1 MGHLGSVRV
10 RSNWIDAVPILRPF
24 ATRVGESGRGLERTS
39 KQKRT
44 NGMGTHALDDNDFV
58 EPTHKKENQ
67 GKRFDCVSVGKRSE
81 EGPQGL
87 DAWGN
92 FRRNQ
97 PTKRTSESKW
107 RA

>member
-67 GKRFDCVSVGKRSE
+67 SKRFDCVSVGKRSE

-92 FRRNQ
+92 FRSNQ
-97 PTKRTSESKW
+97 PTKRTSESEW
-107 RA
+107 QV